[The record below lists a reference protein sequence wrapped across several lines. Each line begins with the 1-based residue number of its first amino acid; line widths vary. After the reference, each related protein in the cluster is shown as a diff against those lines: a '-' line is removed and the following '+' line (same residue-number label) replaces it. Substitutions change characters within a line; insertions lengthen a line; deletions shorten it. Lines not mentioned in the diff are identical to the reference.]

1 MRNVLVFLLLVA
13 GAASAV
19 PAASEYLVSISLAT
33 PEQVYTLGDRNVR
46 VIAQLEDDCLALLR
60 TDEFPLL
67 GSDFTARLLD
77 ADPQDKLYLLVLPG
91 RGTELAGLVLPGT
104 VLFHD
109 RRAVLLRTTED
120 DIPELNRLPVELCRL
135 SLDPMNLSRSDAGSL
150 VEPRP
155 LSDSLVAQIVGT
167 VSEDSVLGTIRR
179 LQNFYTRYSTT
190 DSCRHA
196 VDYMLGRLQAY
207 NCDSFYGHTYRSSYA
222 PNAVGVKV
230 GTVNP
235 RRQYIICGHIDNT
248 SDYEPDRCP
257 GSDDNASGTTA
268 ALEAARVLADYQFDY
283 TVKFIGFT
291 GEEQG
296 LFGSDSFSRQASR
309 RHDTIL
315 GVLNFDMISYG
326 RTNRDSL
333 IVCGRSTNP
342 NCTPLVNAYCA
353 NADTYATLKYKKDMI
368 SSGGY
373 GSDHYYFWQRG
384 YLALWGEENDFTP
397 KYHTIGDTIGTPGY
411 VNCGTNNVPMCT
423 EGIKAAVATL
433 AKLAGAHILSGV
445 EQGAAASRRF
455 ELNQNSPNPF
465 AGQTLIR
472 YSPGSDASARVRIY
486 DLRGALVNELADPGL
501 AGIRQ
506 VSWNGR
512 DQNGRPVVPG
522 VYFYRLEGNTQT
534 PFRKAVLTQ

>member
-1 MRNVLVFLLLVA
+1 MKNVLVLSLLVV
-13 GAASAV
+13 GAVTAV
-19 PAASEYLVSISLAT
+19 PAAGEYLVSINLAT
-33 PEQVYTLGDRNVR
+33 PEQVYALGDRNVR
-46 VIAQLEDDCLALLR
+46 VVAQLEGACLALLR

-67 GSDFTARLLD
+67 GAEFTARILD
-77 ADPQDKLYLLVLPG
+77 PDPQDKFYVLVTPKRGTDLRRLILPG
-91 RGTELAGLVLPGT
+91 AT
-104 VLFHD
+104 LFD
-109 RRAVLLRTTED
+109 DGKVVLLRAGED

-135 SLDPMNLSRSDAGSL
+135 SLDPMDLSRSDAGSL

-155 LSDSLVAQIVGT
+155 FSDSLVARIVGT
-167 VSEDSVLGTIRR
+167 VSQDSVLGSIRR
-179 LQNFYTRYSTT
+179 MQNFYTRYSTT

-196 VDYMLGRLQAY
+196 VDYLLSRLEAY
-207 NCDSFYGHTYRSSYA
+207 GCDSFYGHTYRSNYA
-222 PNAVGVKV
+222 PNAVGVKI

-268 ALEAARVLADYQFDY
+268 ALEAARVFAGYQFDY

-296 LFGSDSFSRQASR
+296 LFGSDSFSNQASR
-309 RHDTIL
+309 RHVTIL

-333 IVCGRSTNP
+333 LITGKSVSP

-353 NADTYATLKYKKDMI
+353 NADTYTALKYRKDMI

-411 VNCGTNNVPMCT
+411 VNCGTNNIPMCT

-433 AKLAGAHILSGV
+433 AKLAGAHIMSGIEQTPPGLGRAELSP
-445 EQGAAASRRF
+445 
-455 ELNQNSPNPF
+455 NSPNPF
-465 AGQTLIR
+465 TGQTVIR
-472 YSPGSDASARVRIY
+472 YNPGRDASARVRIY
-486 DLRGALVNELADPGL
+486 DLRGALVRELADPGSN
-501 AGIRQ
+501 AVRR
-506 VSWNGR
+506 VSWNGQ

-522 VYFYRLEGNTQT
+522 VYFYRLEGSTQT
-534 PFRKAVLTQ
+534 PFRKAVLTR

>member
-1 MRNVLVFLLLVA
+1 MRNVLVLALLVIGTA
-13 GAASAV
+13 LAV
-19 PAASEYLVSISLAT
+19 PIAGEYLVSVNLTS
-33 PEQVYTLGDRNVR
+33 PDQVYTLAEREVR
-46 VIAQLEDDCLALLR
+46 VVSQLDGFCLALLR
-60 TDEFPLL
+60 TDEFPRL
-67 GSDFTARLLD
+67 GSDFTAKILD
-77 ADPQDKLYLLVLPG
+77 ADPAGQTYVIVTPA
-91 RGTELAGLVLPGT
+91 RGTDLRQLALPGT
-104 VLFHD
+104 RLADDGRVI
-109 RRAVLLRTTED
+109 LLRIAED
-120 DIPELNRLPVELCRL
+120 DIPDLNRLPVELCRF
-135 SLDPMNLSRSDAGSL
+135 SLDPMYLDRTDAGSL

-155 LSDSLVAQIVGT
+155 LSDTFVARLVGT
-167 VSEDSVLGTIRR
+167 VSQDSVLGSIRR

-190 DSCRHA
+190 DSCRSA
-196 VDYMLGRLQAY
+196 VNYMLGRLQAY
-207 NCDSFYGHTYRSSYA
+207 GCDSFYGHTYRTNYA

-230 GTVNP
+230 GTLNP

-257 GSDDNASGTTA
+257 GSDDNASGSTA
-268 ALEAARVLADYQFDY
+268 ALEAARVFADCEFDY

-309 RHDTIL
+309 RHDSIL

-326 RTNRDSL
+326 RTNLDSL
-333 IVCGRSTNP
+333 IITGKSTSP

-353 NADTYATLKYKKDMI
+353 NADTYTTLKYREDLI

-411 VNCGTNNVPMCT
+411 VNCGTNNIPMCT

-433 AKLAGAHILSGV
+433 AKLAGAHVSSGV
-445 EQGAAASRRF
+445 KEGSPGLRRS
-455 ELNQNSPNPF
+455 ELSQNSPNPF
-465 AGQTLIR
+465 HGQTVIR
-472 YSPGSDASARVRIY
+472 YAPGADASARVRIY
-486 DLRGALVNELADPGL
+486 DLQGVLVSELADHSSAGL
-501 AGIRQ
+501 RQ

-512 DQNGRPVVPG
+512 DRNGRPVAPG
-522 VYFYRLEGNTQT
+522 VYFYRLGGSART

>member
-1 MRNVLVFLLLVA
+1 MKNVLVLSLLIVVA
-13 GAASAV
+13 VSAV
-19 PAASEYLVSISLAT
+19 PAAGEYLVSINLSA
-33 PEQVYTLGDRNVR
+33 PEQVYALGDRNVR
-46 VIAQLEDDCLALLR
+46 VVAQLEDACLALLR
-60 TDEFPLL
+60 TDEFSLL
-67 GSDFTARLLD
+67 GSEFTARILD
-77 ADPQDKLYLLVLPG
+77 AGPQDKLYVLVVPKRGADLSRLTLPG
-91 RGTELAGLVLPGT
+91 AA
-104 VLFHD
+104 LFD
-109 RRAVLLRTTED
+109 DDKVVLLRATED
-120 DIPELNRLPVELCRL
+120 DIPDLNRLPVELCRL
-135 SLDPMNLSRSDAGSL
+135 SLDPMDLSRTDAGSL

-155 LSDSLVAQIVGT
+155 MSDSLVARIVGT
-167 VSEDSVLGTIRR
+167 VSRDSVLGSIRR

-196 VDYMLGRLQAY
+196 VDYMVGRLQAY

-222 PNAVGVKV
+222 PNAIGVKV

-235 RRQYIICGHIDNT
+235 RRQYIICGHIDAT
-248 SDYEPDRCP
+248 SDFEPDHCP

-268 ALEAARVLADYQFDY
+268 ALEAARVFADYEFDY

-296 LFGSDSFSRQASR
+296 LFGSDSFASQASR

-333 IVCGRSTNP
+333 LITGRSTGP

-353 NADTYATLKYKKDMI
+353 NADTYTTLKYRKDMI

-384 YLALWGEENDFTP
+384 YLALWGMENDFTP
-397 KYHTIGDTIGTPGY
+397 EYHTLGDTIGTPGY
-411 VNCGTNNVPMCT
+411 VNCGTNNIPMCA

-433 AKLAGAHILSGV
+433 AKLAGAHAPSGV
-445 EQGAAASRRF
+445 EQGARVARRF
-455 ELNQNSPNPF
+455 ELGQNSPNPF
-465 AGQTLIR
+465 AGQTVIR
-472 YSPGSDASARVRIY
+472 YSPGSDASARVRVY
-486 DLRGALVNELADPGL
+486 DLRGALVSELADPGS
-501 AGIRQ
+501 AGVRQ

-512 DQNGRPVVPG
+512 DRSGRAVVPG
-522 VYFYRLEGNTQT
+522 IYFYRLEGNSQT